1 MMRVSVDDFH
11 NDYEK
16 WNYSIPQDHV
26 LDSSAAKSTFFFSCK
41 KHEQENV
48 KFQKQKNKLK
58 SRESNKSNEHIYAHD
73 ERDRLTACVRAHT
86 IIFMHRMDN
95 ER

>member
-26 LDSSAAKSTFFFSCK
+26 LDSSAAKSTFFFFVQKARTRKCQISETK
-41 KHEQENV
+41 EQAAITGV
-48 KFQKQKNKLK
+48 
-58 SRESNKSNEHIYAHD
+58 
-73 ERDRLTACVRAHT
+73 
-86 IIFMHRMDN
+86 
-95 ER
+95 